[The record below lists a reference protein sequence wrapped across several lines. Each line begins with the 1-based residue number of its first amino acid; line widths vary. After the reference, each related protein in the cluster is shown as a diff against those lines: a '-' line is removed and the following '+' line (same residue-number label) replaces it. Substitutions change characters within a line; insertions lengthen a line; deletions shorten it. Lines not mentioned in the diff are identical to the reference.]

1 MFVDLIRKVRKFV
14 DFEALIWTGGL
25 LIVAVGDPES
35 ERHFT
40 LFWPQWVFGIQS
52 PGYGLGHAIGYLVR
66 GDLQSSLNSHLLGA
80 PVVAIL
86 LWRIVS
92 LQYRNLTMRIRAD
105 IQTV

>member
-25 LIVAVGDPES
+25 LIVAAGDPES
-35 ERHFT
+35 DRHFT

-52 PGYGLGHAIGYLVR
+52 PGYGLGHAIGYLIR

-92 LQYRNLTMRIRAD
+92 LQYRKLAMRIRAD
-105 IQTV
+105 IQTG